1 MLTTPVLTAIEIEDC
16 WGEIE
21 DKVARG
27 ESIKNVI
34 LTLNGALIKMVSL
47 DISQREAVLYAVKSA
62 YWLHCAFAAKNR
74 PCKNVTLFAFSKQ
87 NACSFVF

>member
-1 MLTTPVLTAIEIEDC
+1 MLAATVLTVMEIEDC

-47 DISQREAVLYAVKSA
+47 EISQHEAVLCAVKSA
-62 YWLHCAFAAKNR
+62 HWLHCEFAAKNR
-74 PCKNVTLFAFSKQ
+74 PC
-87 NACSFVF
+87 